1 MCPGISVLCCSE
13 AMRPGSPVGSFKP
26 QAVVSVS
33 ADPPGDLSVLPV
45 HSGPACSLGSGW
57 LTPRISGQSLR
68 DRQPECIRN
77 FKGHFPKPLPLCN
90 LPGVLPSCPGLPS
103 AVLQPGTWGFSCPGP
118 LSTSCDYIPG
128 WDQTVGGKRTQVPG
142 FGVWRLLLPQ
152 AWLGLGLGHGDLPA
166 LLGWYQAGVPQDT
179 GIHNAVALQILASV
193 PSPPVVICQR
203 PALSRLR
210 SHRPWQRQRGMSSL
224 TLPGPR
230 TGCPHILKHVSS
242 SCLWETEEG

>member
-1 MCPGISVLCCSE
+1 MSSANSTGIVLDLVRLLSCEDVSLVLPVWCRPGVCPGISVLCCSE

-90 LPGVLPSCPGLPS
+90 LPGVRC
-103 AVLQPGTWGFSCPGP
+103 
-118 LSTSCDYIPG
+118 TS
-128 WDQTVGGKRTQVPG
+128 Q
-142 FGVWRLLLPQ
+142 
-152 AWLGLGLGHGDLPA
+152 
-166 LLGWYQAGVPQDT
+166 
-179 GIHNAVALQILASV
+179 
-193 PSPPVVICQR
+193 
-203 PALSRLR
+203 
-210 SHRPWQRQRGMSSL
+210 
-224 TLPGPR
+224 LPGAPLCSAPAR
-230 TGCPHILKHVSS
+230 NLGFQLPWSAEHFL
-242 SCLWETEEG
+242 